1 MNELTPDQEQFIR
14 DNYAKMSDLNE
25 LTRNCYNDPSL
36 DGRTKEGR
44 LVRKFLIDN
53 KFQYSTTKKIKSDEI
68 GLSSAQKEF
77 ILLQILKMLVALFHH
92 FQFAEML
99 QVSTFMFLAHFLE
112 LAMDQSMLSI
122 LMLLL
127 STKALV

>member
-1 MNELTPDQEQFIR
+1 MNELTPDQEKFIR

-77 ILLQILKMLVALFHH
+77 ILLQT
-92 FQFAEML
+92 QSG
-99 QVSTFMFLAHFLE
+99 VSSLE
-112 LAMDQSMLSI
+112 LQKWYLAIERLKN
-122 LMLLL
+122 L
-127 STKALV
+127 A